1 MIGST
6 PMVAQ
11 RIGQRTFVTH
21 FRGIVS
27 DTEVFESKVPSPF
40 NINNIISM
48 EVVIQEAKQ
57 ALALLKK
64 EKQAQ
69 QDRLQLAAEAKRSLK
84 VPKGEFC

>member
-1 MIGST
+1 
-6 PMVAQ
+6 
-11 RIGQRTFVTH
+11 
-21 FRGIVS
+21 
-27 DTEVFESKVPSPF
+27 
-40 NINNIISM
+40 M